1 MTPLEAVLV
10 PIALALPLVWLMR
23 IELNRLVDPDYLRR
37 HGIVIVAESA
47 LESRSDPVGRY
58 MGTIVWRSVTFK
70 GMVYRF
76 DRVIRAERR
85 EAIGPGELYLE
96 PGLVYVT
103 GSKPPA
109 SRSRPRARARDS
121 ADS

>member
-1 MTPLEAVLV
+1 MTPLEAILV
-10 PIALALPLVWLMR
+10 PIVLALPLLWLMR
-23 IELNRLVDPDYLRR
+23 IELNRLADPGYLRR

-58 MGTIVWRSVTFK
+58 MGTIVWGTVIFK

-76 DRVIRAERR
+76 DHVIRSERR
-85 EAIGPGELYLE
+85 DAIGPGQLYVE

-103 GSKPPA
+103 G
-109 SRSRPRARARDS
+109 
-121 ADS
+121 

>member
-10 PIALALPLVWLMR
+10 PLALALPLWWLMQL
-23 IELNRLVDPDYLRR
+23 ELDRLANPDYLRR

-47 LESRSDPVGRY
+47 LESRRDPVGRY
-58 MGTIVWRSVTFK
+58 MGRTVWGTVIFK

-76 DRVIRAERR
+76 DHVIRPTQR
-85 EAIGPGELYLE
+85 EAIGPGQLYLE

-103 GSKPPA
+103 G
-109 SRSRPRARARDS
+109 
-121 ADS
+121 

>member
-10 PIALALPLVWLMR
+10 PLALALPVLWLMQL
-23 IELNRLVDPDYLRR
+23 ELDRLTNPDYLRR

-47 LESRSDPVGRY
+47 LERRSDPVGRY
-58 MGTIVWRSVTFK
+58 MGSIVWGTVVFR

-76 DRVIRAERR
+76 DHVIRRERR
-85 EAIGPGELYLE
+85 EEIGPGQLYLE

-103 GSKPPA
+103 G
-109 SRSRPRARARDS
+109 
-121 ADS
+121 